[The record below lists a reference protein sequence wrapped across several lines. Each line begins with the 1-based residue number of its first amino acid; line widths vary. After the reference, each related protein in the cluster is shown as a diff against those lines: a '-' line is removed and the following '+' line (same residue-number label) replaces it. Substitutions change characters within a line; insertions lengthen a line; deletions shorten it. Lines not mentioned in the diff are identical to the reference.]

1 MAHPVFGVG
10 LNNQAPLLL
19 VIAGTG
25 SAGYARVTLSDFSGV
40 TTGVAPYT
48 ASHPTFSRATSAG
61 AGYSTLT
68 PQKVNALQPSAFE
81 GRYGYGVPPTYGAG
95 VGSFPI
101 TVRDGVSI
109 RTRFPQASGPVIPY
123 DCPLA
128 ISGAAT
134 GNFVWNANVHFEEL

>member
-1 MAHPVFGVG
+1 MAHPVYGVG
-10 LNNQAPLLL
+10 LKNQAPLLL

-40 TTGVAPYT
+40 TTGAGPYT
-48 ASHPTFSRATSAG
+48 VPHPTFSRATSAG

-68 PQKVNALQPSAFE
+68 PYSVNGLQPSAFE
-81 GRYGYGVPPTYGAG
+81 GRYAYGVLPTAGAG
-95 VGSFPI
+95 AGAFPV

-109 RTRFPQASGPVIPY
+109 RTRFPQNSGPVIPY

-128 ISGAAT
+128 ISGAVT